1 MNEVRCYT
9 LWRKNGAG
17 KGESPRLR
25 VTRAV
30 LQQQNTP
37 TSDMRVDLARFRQ
50 LALSNLNWSDTLT
63 LPRSQF
69 PARPTVAD
77 LETYRARCHDL
88 YTWQRAHRPATI
100 TRNNASGGSS
110 VVNNEFVLHDG
121 PPYANGAV
129 HMGHALNKILKD
141 LMLRTELLRGKRVH
155 YRPGWDCH
163 GLPIELKALQQ
174 PASAASQTH
183 KSKDAP
189 KREAQAASEAA
200 SRMTASA
207 IRSAAAKLARQ
218 TIEVQKKSFRSWGI
232 MGEWDAPYQTMS
244 KDFEMRQL
252 GVFREMVRKGLIS
265 RHHRPVHWS
274 PSSRTALA
282 EAELE
287 YDENHRTIAAFILM
301 PIVRVPNVLRNDSS
315 VHPER
320 LSALIW
326 TTTPWTLPANKAVA
340 VRDDIDY
347 CLLEVGDQT
356 GSPGQMLVAC
366 DRIEHLRGVMPDAK
380 ITTVKSPIKGAELA
394 DGSGACF
401 NIFIGQESPIL
412 HADFVTAA
420 SGTGLVHVAPG
431 HGMDDYLM
439 CQKHGIGPA
448 FAPIDDGGKFTAEAW
463 PTAKNEDQ
471 ELLSGLFAP
480 SKGAAAVLG
489 VLRDCSPY
497 LPVGRSSRC
506 HDLVL
511 AAHNFTHKSPIDWR
525 TKQPVLT
532 RATAQ
537 WFADASAIKE
547 RALAALE
554 HVRFIPESG
563 KSRLRSFVEG
573 RSQWCISRQRV
584 WGVPIPA
591 LYHVDTGAACITEQS
606 VNHIISVV
614 EQRGS
619 DAWFS
624 DPLDDPAWLH
634 TSLEPGKWARGRDTM
649 DVWFDS
655 GTSWTLLAD
664 RGPGIPLSDVYSEGS
679 DQHRGW
685 FQSSLLTAVALQDPD
700 ATPIAPF
707 KTLATHGF
715 TLDGEGK
722 KMSKSLG
729 NVVAPED
736 VLSGAYVQA
745 SRGKKHG
752 KSKQQPSE
760 QHGQRSSL
768 GPDMLR
774 LWVASA
780 DCTRDVAI
788 SQTVLQSVQQALQK
802 YRVTFKFMLGVLHD
816 YPAPMPDNALLQADL
831 GFSDQVVLARL
842 GETSQAVFDAYGQ
855 YKFHAGTAEINKFI
869 NNDLSAFYFEIVKDK
884 LYTGSTHVR
893 RHTQTVLVYVLRELT
908 KMLGAVTPHLIEEV
922 QAWLPSQMQPEL
934 ALAAQIWDSAFQP
947 HEVSRGFEAWRA
959 RGEGLLHMFKEIS
972 SAVKIG
978 QERARAAKV
987 LGNGLACRVEI
998 YAPAELRAGAD
1009 GFAALK
1015 RELPAMLVVS
1025 EVRWKDLDAAPTA
1038 PRDDGAAWRFEHPFE
1053 VVVNGAK
1060 MAGIVAVL
1068 PPEREKCVRCWKYV
1082 AEEKNVPCSDCRQ
1095 VLVSSYPELVGAV

>member
-1 MNEVRCYT
+1 
-9 LWRKNGAG
+9 
-17 KGESPRLR
+17 
-25 VTRAV
+25 
-30 LQQQNTP
+30 
-37 TSDMRVDLARFRQ
+37 MRIDLARFRQ
-50 LALSNLNWSDTLT
+50 LALSKSNWSDTLA

-69 PARPTVAD
+69 PARPTAAD

-88 YTWQRAHRPATI
+88 YAWQRAHRPATI
-100 TRNNASGGSS
+100 TRTNASGGSS

-121 PPYANGAV
+121 PPYANGPV

-174 PASAASQTH
+174 PASAASQAN

-218 TIEVQKKSFRSWGI
+218 TIDVQEKNFRSWGV
-232 MGEWDAPYQTMS
+232 MGEWDAPYKTMS

-265 RHHRPVHWS
+265 RHCKPVHWS

-287 YDENHRTIAAFILM
+287 YDEHHRTVAAFILM
-301 PIVRVPNVLRNDSS
+301 PIVRVPNVLCNDSS
-315 VHPER
+315 VDPER

-340 VRDDIDY
+340 VRGDIDY
-347 CLLEVGDQT
+347 CLLEVADHRGILD
-356 GSPGQMLVAC
+356 QMLVAC
-366 DRIEHLRGVMPDAK
+366 DRMEHLRGVMPDAT
-380 ITTVKSPIKGAELA
+380 ITTVKSFIKGADLA

-401 NIFIGQESPIL
+401 NIFSGQESPIL

-439 CQKHGIGPA
+439 CQKYGIRSA
-448 FAPIDDGGKFTAEAW
+448 FAPIDDCGRFTADVW

-471 ELLSGLFAP
+471 ELLPGLLAP
-480 SKGAAAVLG
+480 SEGVEAVLG
-489 VLRDCSPY
+489 VLRDCSSY
-497 LPVGRSSRC
+497 LPAQIPSRC
-506 HDLVL
+506 YDLVL
-511 AAHNFTHKSPIDWR
+511 AAHSFTHKSPIDWR

-547 RALAALE
+547 RALTALE
-554 HVRFIPESG
+554 DVRFIPESG

-573 RSQWCISRQRV
+573 RSQWCISRQRA

-591 LYHVDTGAACITEQS
+591 LYHVDTGAACITEHS
-606 VNHIISVV
+606 INHIISVV
-614 EQRGS
+614 ERRGS

-624 DPLDDPAWLH
+624 DPIDDPAWLH
-634 TSLEPGKWARGRDTM
+634 TSLEPGKWVRGTDTM

-664 RGPGIPLSDVYSEGS
+664 RGLGIPLSDVYSEGS

-685 FQSSLLTAVALQDPD
+685 FQSSLLTAVAVQDSD

-707 KTLATHGF
+707 KTLVTHGF

-736 VLSGAYVQA
+736 VLSGAFVQA
-745 SRGKKHG
+745 SRGKKQG
-752 KSKQQPSE
+752 KSQQQPSA
-760 QHGQRSSL
+760 QYGQKSSL

-774 LWVASA
+774 LWVASS

-802 YRVTFKFMLGVLHD
+802 YRVTFKFLLGVLHD
-816 YPAPMPDNALLQADL
+816 YPSPMPNNAFLHSDL

-922 QAWLPSQMQPEL
+922 QAWLPKQMQPEL
-934 ALAAQIWDSAFQP
+934 PLAAQTWDSAFQP
-947 HEVSRGFEAWRA
+947 HEVSRDFEAWRA
-959 RGEGLLHMFKEIS
+959 QGESLLIMFKEIS

-987 LGNGLACRVEI
+987 LGNGLACQVEI
-998 YAPAELRAGAD
+998 YAPADVREGVD
-1009 GFAALK
+1009 GFAALEM
-1015 RELPAMLVVS
+1015 ELPAMLVVS
-1025 EVRWKDLDAAPTA
+1025 EVRWKDLEAAATA
-1038 PRDDGAAWRFEHPFE
+1038 PQHDRCAWRFEQPLE
-1053 VVVNGAK
+1053 IVVNGAK
-1060 MAGIVAVL
+1060 VAGMVAVL

-1082 AEEKNVPCSDCRQ
+1082 AEESDVPCFDCRQ
-1095 VLVSSYPELVGAV
+1095 VLVGAYPELVGAV